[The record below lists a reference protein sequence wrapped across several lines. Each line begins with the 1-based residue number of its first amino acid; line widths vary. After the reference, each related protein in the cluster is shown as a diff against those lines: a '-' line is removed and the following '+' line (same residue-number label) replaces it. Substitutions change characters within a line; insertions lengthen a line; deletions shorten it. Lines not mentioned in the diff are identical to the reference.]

1 MYCADGY
8 NGNIAEAYHR
18 IESAMSSAQTVPSF
32 AGKESSNAPTYTLT
46 AKYNNVKRVWN
57 YAPLTLTDSNSMMAQ
72 FAAFNNKTVDVG
84 NATVTVKVSGNK
96 VTLTPSEDH
105 YEDHYGLKL

>member
-1 MYCADGY
+1 MYCADGC
-8 NGNIAEAYHR
+8 NGNISNAYRR
-18 IESAMSSAQTVPSF
+18 IENAMASAQTVPSF
-32 AGKESSNAPTYTLT
+32 ANKASSGAPTYTLS
-46 AKYNNVKRVWN
+46 AVYNNVTKKWKYN
-57 YAPLTLTDSNSMMAQ
+57 PLTLTDSNSMMAQ